1 MDRSIVFHLLT
12 ATQWQDDLKQWK
24 TTVRKRAVFG
34 QLSSVTANEFFAG
47 GQNGFSP
54 EFRIV
59 MFAPDYQGEQNL
71 EIDGEVYSIYR
82 TYFAKNDMIELYVE
96 KRRGDESR

>member
-1 MDRSIVFHLLT
+1 
-12 ATQWQDDLKQWK
+12 
-24 TTVRKRAVFG
+24 
-34 QLSSVTANEFFAG
+34 
-47 GQNGFSP
+47 
-54 EFRIV
+54 
-59 MFAPDYQGEQNL
+59 MFAPDYKGEQNL